1 MEEKINKRGM
11 VRMKEQ
17 AEILELLQRLGIEV
31 VCPANLAEIL
41 RDLYDEFDF
50 LDKTQLIALDE
61 KIRSQHAVQTA

>member
-1 MEEKINKRGM
+1 
-11 VRMKEQ
+11 MKEQ

-50 LDKTQLIALDE
+50 LDKTQLITLDE